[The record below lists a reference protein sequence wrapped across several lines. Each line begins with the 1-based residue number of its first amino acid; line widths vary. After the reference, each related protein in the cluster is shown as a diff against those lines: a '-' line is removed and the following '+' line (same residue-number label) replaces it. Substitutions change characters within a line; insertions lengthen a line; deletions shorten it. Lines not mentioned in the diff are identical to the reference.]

1 MSKYQFKKQSVF
13 SFINLL
19 IAGII
24 ITIVV
29 IIAFSNILENPKSRQ
44 IRQGAEK
51 NLRLFARGNSLNAI
65 NCNGVD
71 NNQDGWVNCQATDRK
86 GQAVSVECFYD
97 NSQQDCRYK
106 VKN

>member
-1 MSKYQFKKQSVF
+1 MSKYQLKKQSVF

-24 ITIVV
+24 ITIVF
-29 IIAFSNILENPKSRQ
+29 IIAFSNLLENPESRQ

-65 NCNGVD
+65 NCDGLN
-71 NNQDGWVNCQATDRK
+71 NNQDGWINCRATDRK
-86 GQAVSVECFYD
+86 GQAVSIECP
-97 NSQQDCRYK
+97 NSSTEQDCRYI
-106 VKN
+106 NQ